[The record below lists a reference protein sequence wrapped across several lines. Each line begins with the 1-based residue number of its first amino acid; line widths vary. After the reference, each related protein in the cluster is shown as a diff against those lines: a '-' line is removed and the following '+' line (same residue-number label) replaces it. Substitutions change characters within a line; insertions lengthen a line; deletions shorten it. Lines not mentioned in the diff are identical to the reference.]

1 MSIRTAPYPTVYVSY
16 AQLNAN
22 IPTTLEIRA
31 TGSLDRVA
39 SGVKTILR
47 RRFPGIAVDTHPL
60 STQVEATI
68 VQERMTATLATG
80 FGLLALVMS
89 CLGVYGLLAYSVTQ
103 RTKELGIRMALGAR
117 SGRVV
122 ALVLKNA
129 LGLVSTGLVLGL
141 PAALA
146 ASSWLKATLFGLSP
160 ADPGA
165 IGSAILLL
173 AAAALIAAYV
183 PARRAS
189 QIDPIFALRHE

>member
-1 MSIRTAPYPTVYVSY
+1 
-16 AQLNAN
+16 
-22 IPTTLEIRA
+22 
-31 TGSLDRVA
+31 
-39 SGVKTILR
+39 
-47 RRFPGIAVDTHPL
+47 
-60 STQVEATI
+60 
-68 VQERMTATLATG
+68 
-80 FGLLALVMS
+80 MS

-129 LGLVSTGLVLGL
+129 VGLVSTGVVLGL

-146 ASSWLKATLFGLSP
+146 ASSWLKSTLFGLSP